1 MIDRTREGEELEE
14 RFSIVSVFRVHL
26 ESNDA

>member
-14 RFSIVSVFRVHL
+14 RFSIVSVLHVSL
-26 ESNDA
+26 ESSDA